1 MKKFLSRR
9 VAGVYGA
16 LISLLVAIP
25 AMADEKSI
33 QEFSAGATPET
44 STFSLSGE
52 YLVEGTYV
60 GNGDVVR
67 GPHEVRNFDESDILL
82 RFVLT
87 PRIKLGVLRL
97 GAEWE
102 RFSFG
107 FSGRAPLPDTLQAVS
122 LVLGI
127 DTQLSDSILLRFQ
140 AQPGFYGTD
149 HFESQDVNIPFVIGG
164 TYIYSPDL
172 QLVLGIGVDIERKYP
187 VLPGGGVRWKI
198 ARQWL
203 LNAVLPTP
211 RLEFQLN
218 KDLTFYAGG
227 TVKETNFRVGDNF
240 GITRGIPR
248 LNQAVLT
255 YGEIRTGAGAD
266 WKVSPVITLS
276 AEAGYQPYRD
286 FDFYRANVRY
296 HQDGGAPY
304 GTISVHGEF

>member
-240 GITRGIPR
+240 GSTRGIPR

>member
-1 MKKFLSRR
+1 MKNFLYRR
-9 VAGVYGA
+9 LAAIYSLLA
-16 LISLLVAIP
+16 LLLVAVP
-25 AMADEKSI
+25 SSADEKSARQI
-33 QEFSAGATPET
+33 SAENNSAT
-44 STFSLSGE
+44 STFSFSGE
-52 YLVEGTYV
+52 FVVDETYV
-60 GNGDVVR
+60 GDGDVQR
-67 GPHEVRNFDESDILL
+67 GQHVLRDFDESDTLL

-97 GAEWE
+97 GVEWE

-107 FSGRAPLPDTLQAVS
+107 FSDRAPLPDTLQALS
-122 LVLGI
+122 LVVGL

-149 HFESQDVNIPFVIGG
+149 NFESEDVNVPFVIGG
-164 TYIYSPDL
+164 TYIYSPNL
-172 QLVLGIGVDIERKYP
+172 QFVLGVGIDVERKVP

-198 ARQWL
+198 ARQWVVD
-203 LNAVLPTP
+203 AVLPTP

-218 KDLTFYAGG
+218 KDLTLYAGG
-227 TVKETNFRVGDNF
+227 TLKETNFRVGDRF
-240 GITRGIPR
+240 GSTRGIPR

-255 YGEIRTGAGAD
+255 YSEVRTGAGAD
-266 WKVSPVITLS
+266 WKVSSVMTLS

-286 FDFYRANVRY
+286 FDFYRADVRY

>member
-1 MKKFLSRR
+1 MKKSSFRCLN
-9 VAGVYGA
+9 GVYA
-16 LISLLVAIP
+16 LLALFLVAIS
-25 AMADEKSI
+25 AMAGENSA
-33 QEFSAGATPET
+33 QQFSAENTSEA

-52 YLVEGTYV
+52 YVIEGTYV
-60 GNGDVVR
+60 GNG
-67 GPHEVRNFDESDILL
+67 EVRRGQQVLRDFDEIDTLL

-107 FSGRAPLPDTLQAVS
+107 FSDRAPLPDTLQAVS
-122 LVLGI
+122 LVVGL

-149 HFESQDVNIPFVIGG
+149 HFESQDVNIPFVVGG

-172 QLVLGIGVDIERKYP
+172 QFVLGIGVDIDRKYP
-187 VLPGGGVRWKI
+187 VLPGGGIRWKI
-198 ARQWL
+198 ARQWVL
-203 LNAVLPTP
+203 DAVLPSP
-211 RLEFQLN
+211 RLEFLFN

-227 TVKETNFRVGDNF
+227 TLREINFRVDDRF
-240 GITRGIPR
+240 GTTRGIPR

-255 YGEIRTGAGAD
+255 YSEVRVGAGAD
-266 WKVSPVITLS
+266 WKISSVITLS

-286 FDFYRANVRY
+286 FDFYRTDVRY

-304 GTISVHGEF
+304 GTVSVHGEF

>member
-1 MKKFLSRR
+1 VLR
-9 VAGVYGA
+9 
-16 LISLLVAIP
+16 
-25 AMADEKSI
+25 D
-33 QEFSAGATPET
+33 
-44 STFSLSGE
+44 
-52 YLVEGTYV
+52 
-60 GNGDVVR
+60 
-67 GPHEVRNFDESDILL
+67 FDENDILL

-107 FSGRAPLPDTLQAVS
+107 FSDRAPLPDTLQALS
-122 LVLGI
+122 LVIGL

-149 HFESQDVNIPFVIGG
+149 NFESQDVNVPFVIGG
-164 TYIYSPDL
+164 TYIYSPNL
-172 QLVLGIGVDIERKYP
+172 QFVLGIGVDVDRKYP

-198 ARQWL
+198 ARQWV

-218 KDLTFYAGG
+218 KAFTFYAGG
-227 TVKETNFRVGDNF
+227 TVKETNFRVGDRF
-240 GITRGIPR
+240 GSTRGIPR

-255 YGEIRTGAGAD
+255 YGEIRTGAGAA
-266 WKVSPVITLS
+266 WRVSSVMTLS

-286 FDFYRANVRY
+286 FDFYRADVRY

>member
-1 MKKFLSRR
+1 MKNFSCQRLISIF
-9 VAGVYGA
+9 AA
-16 LISLLVAIP
+16 LASLLVAIS
-25 AMADEKSI
+25 AMAGENSA
-33 QEFSAGATPET
+33 QQFSAENT
-44 STFSLSGE
+44 SEASIVSLSGE
-52 YLVEGTYV
+52 YIIEGTYV
-60 GNGDVVR
+60 GNGDVQR
-67 GPHEVRNFDESDILL
+67 GPHELRDFDESDILV

-107 FSGRAPLPDTLQAVS
+107 FPDSAPLPDTLQAVS
-122 LVLGI
+122 LVLGL

-149 HFESQDVNIPFVIGG
+149 NFESQDVNIPFVVGG
-164 TYIYSPDL
+164 TYIYSPNL

-198 ARQWL
+198 ARQWVL
-203 LNAVLPTP
+203 DAVLPTP

-218 KDLTFYAGG
+218 KDLMLYAGG
-227 TVKETNFRVGDNF
+227 TIKETNFRVDDHF
-240 GITRGIPR
+240 GSVRGIPR

-255 YGEIRTGAGAD
+255 YGEIRTGAGAA
-266 WKVSPVITLS
+266 WRVSSVMTLS

-286 FDFYRANVRY
+286 FDFYRADVRY

-304 GTISVHGEF
+304 GTISVRGEF

>member
-1 MKKFLSRR
+1 MKNFLSRSQTGTYGV
-9 VAGVYGA
+9 VAFA
-16 LISLLVAIP
+16 FIAIS
-25 AMADEKSI
+25 SI
-33 QEFSAGATPET
+33 AGENGTQTISAENTSAT
-44 STFSLSGE
+44 STFPFSGE
-52 YLVEGTYV
+52 FVIDETYV
-60 GNGDVVR
+60 GNGDVQR
-67 GPHEVRNFDESDILL
+67 GQHVLRDFDENDILL

-107 FSGRAPLPDTLQAVS
+107 FPDGAPLPDTLQAVS
-122 LVLGI
+122 LVLGL

-149 HFESQDVNIPFVIGG
+149 NFQSQDVNIPFVVGG
-164 TYIYSPDL
+164 TYIYSPNL

-198 ARQWL
+198 ARQWVL
-203 LNAVLPTP
+203 DAVLPTP

-218 KDLTFYAGG
+218 KDLTLYAGG
-227 TVKETNFRVGDNF
+227 TIKETNFRVDDQF
-240 GITRGIPR
+240 GSARGIPR

-255 YGEIRTGAGAD
+255 YGEIRTGAGAA
-266 WKVSPVITLS
+266 WRVSSVMTLS

-286 FDFYRANVRY
+286 FDFYRADVRY

>member
-9 VAGVYGA
+9 VAGIYGA

>member
-52 YLVEGTYV
+52 YVVEGTYV

-67 GPHEVRNFDESDILL
+67 GPHEVRNFDENDILL

-296 HQDGGAPY
+296 HQEGGAPY

>member
-52 YLVEGTYV
+52 YVVEGTYV

-218 KDLTFYAGG
+218 RDLTSYAGG
-227 TVKETNFRVGDNF
+227 TPKEPNFRVGDNF

-296 HQDGGAPY
+296 HQEGGAPY

>member
-1 MKKFLSRR
+1 MKNFSCQPFISTC
-9 VAGVYGA
+9 AA
-16 LISLLVAIP
+16 LASLVAIS
-25 AMADEKSI
+25 AMAGENST
-33 QEFSAGATPET
+33 QQFSTENTSEA

-52 YLVEGTYV
+52 YVIEGTYV
-60 GNGDVVR
+60 GNGDVQR
-67 GPHEVRNFDESDILL
+67 GPHVLRDFDESDILL

-107 FSGRAPLPDTLQAVS
+107 FPDRAPLPDTLQAVS
-122 LVLGI
+122 LILGL

-149 HFESQDVNIPFVIGG
+149 HFESQDVNIPFVVGG

-172 QLVLGIGVDIERKYP
+172 QFVLGIGVDIERKYP
-187 VLPGGGVRWKI
+187 VLPGGGIRWKI

-203 LNAVLPTP
+203 LDAVLPSP
-211 RLEFQLN
+211 RLEFQFN

-227 TVKETNFRVGDNF
+227 TLREMNFRVDDRF
-240 GITRGIPR
+240 GTTRKIPR

-255 YGEIRTGAGAD
+255 YSEVRVGAGAD
-266 WKVSPVITLS
+266 WKISSVITLS

-286 FDFYRANVRY
+286 FDFYRTDVRY

-304 GTISVHGEF
+304 GTVSVHGEF

>member
-1 MKKFLSRR
+1 MKNFLSQCLTGTYGV
-9 VAGVYGA
+9 VAFA
-16 LISLLVAIP
+16 FTAISSIAGETGTQAISG
-25 AMADEKSI
+25 ENT
-33 QEFSAGATPET
+33 SAS
-44 STFSLSGE
+44 STFPFSGE
-52 YLVEGTYV
+52 FVVDETYV
-60 GNGDVVR
+60 GNGDVQR
-67 GPHEVRNFDESDILL
+67 GQHVLSDFDENDILL

-107 FSGRAPLPDTLQAVS
+107 FPDSAPLPDTLQAVS
-122 LVLGI
+122 LVLGL

-149 HFESQDVNIPFVIGG
+149 NFESQDVNIPFVVGG
-164 TYIYSPDL
+164 TYIYSPNL

-198 ARQWL
+198 ARQWVL
-203 LNAVLPTP
+203 DAVLPTP

-218 KDLTFYAGG
+218 KDLTLYAGG
-227 TVKETNFRVGDNF
+227 TIKETNFRVDDHF
-240 GITRGIPR
+240 GSARGIPR

-255 YGEIRTGAGAD
+255 YGEIRTGAGAA
-266 WKVSPVITLS
+266 WRVSSVMTLS
-276 AEAGYQPYRD
+276 AEVGYQPYRD
-286 FDFYRANVRY
+286 FDFYRADVRY

-304 GTISVHGEF
+304 GTISVRGEF

>member
-1 MKKFLSRR
+1 MKDFSHRR
-9 VAGVYGA
+9 LPGTC
-16 LISLLVAIP
+16 SLLVFSLV
-25 AMADEKSI
+25 AMSSI
-33 QEFSAGATPET
+33 AGENTSQEISAGNPSAT
-44 STFSLSGE
+44 STFSFSGE
-52 YLVEGTYV
+52 FAVEETYV
-60 GNGDVVR
+60 ANGDVQR
-67 GPHEVRNFDESDILL
+67 GPHAVRDFYESDTLL

-107 FSGRAPLPDTLQAVS
+107 FPDQAPLPDTLQALS
-122 LVLGI
+122 LVIGL

-149 HFESQDVNIPFVIGG
+149 DFESQDVNVPFVIGG
-164 TYIYSPDL
+164 TYIYSPNL
-172 QLVLGIGVDIERKYP
+172 QFVLGIGVDIERKYP

-198 ARQWL
+198 ARQWV

-211 RLEFQLN
+211 RLEYQLN
-218 KDLTFYAGG
+218 KDLTLYAGG
-227 TVKETNFRVGDNF
+227 TVKETNFRVSDDF
-240 GITRGIPR
+240 GSTRGIPR

-266 WKVSPVITLS
+266 WKVSPVITFS

-304 GTISVHGEF
+304 GTISLHGEF

>member
-1 MKKFLSRR
+1 MKKFLSRH

-16 LISLLVAIP
+16 LISLLIAIP

-52 YLVEGTYV
+52 YVVEGTYV

-67 GPHEVRNFDESDILL
+67 GQHVLRDFDENDILL

-107 FSGRAPLPDTLQAVS
+107 FPDGAPLPDTLQAVS
-122 LVLGI
+122 LVLGL

-149 HFESQDVNIPFVIGG
+149 HFESQDVNIPFVVGG
-164 TYIYSPDL
+164 TYIYSPNL

-198 ARQWL
+198 ARQWVL
-203 LNAVLPTP
+203 DAVLPTP

-218 KDLTFYAGG
+218 KDLTLYAGG
-227 TVKETNFRVGDNF
+227 TIKETNFRVDDHF
-240 GITRGIPR
+240 GSTRGIPR

-255 YGEIRTGAGAD
+255 YGEIRTGAGAA
-266 WKVSPVITLS
+266 WRVSSVMTLS

-286 FDFYRANVRY
+286 FDFYRADVRY

>member
-1 MKKFLSRR
+1 MKNFPSRHLTGAYG
-9 VAGVYGA
+9 VVTSAFIAISSIAGENGTQA
-16 LISLLVAIP
+16 ISA
-25 AMADEKSI
+25 ENT
-33 QEFSAGATPET
+33 SAA
-44 STFSLSGE
+44 STFPFSGE
-52 YLVEGTYV
+52 FVVDETYV
-60 GNGDVVR
+60 GNGDVQR
-67 GPHEVRNFDESDILL
+67 GQHALRDFDENDILL
-82 RFVLT
+82 HFVLT

-107 FSGRAPLPDTLQAVS
+107 FSDRAPLPDTLQAVS
-122 LVLGI
+122 LVLGL

-149 HFESQDVNIPFVIGG
+149 NFESQDVNIPFVVGG
-164 TYIYSPDL
+164 TYIYSPNL

-198 ARQWL
+198 ARQWVL
-203 LNAVLPTP
+203 DAVLPTP

-218 KDLTFYAGG
+218 KDLTLYVGG
-227 TVKETNFRVGDNF
+227 TIKETNFRVDDRF
-240 GITRGIPR
+240 GSARGIPR

-255 YGEIRTGAGAD
+255 YSEIRTGAGAA
-266 WKVSPVITLS
+266 WRVSSIITLS

-286 FDFYRANVRY
+286 FDFYRADVRY

>member
-1 MKKFLSRR
+1 MKNFSHQRL
-9 VAGVYGA
+9 AGSC
-16 LISLLVAIP
+16 SLLVFSLV
-25 AMADEKSI
+25 AMSSI
-33 QEFSAGATPET
+33 AGENTSQEISAGNTSAT
-44 STFSLSGE
+44 STFSFSGE
-52 YLVEGTYV
+52 FGVEETYV
-60 GNGDVVR
+60 ANGDVQR
-67 GPHEVRNFDESDILL
+67 GPHAVRDFYESDTLL

-107 FSGRAPLPDTLQAVS
+107 FPDQAPLPDTLQALS
-122 LVLGI
+122 LVIGL

-149 HFESQDVNIPFVIGG
+149 DFESQDVNVPFVIGG
-164 TYIYSPDL
+164 TYIYSPNL
-172 QLVLGIGVDIERKYP
+172 QFVLGIGVDIERKYP

-198 ARQWL
+198 ARQWV

-211 RLEFQLN
+211 RLEYQLN
-218 KDLTFYAGG
+218 KDLTLYAGG
-227 TVKETNFRVGDNF
+227 TVKETNFRVSDNF
-240 GITRGIPR
+240 GSTRGIPR

-266 WKVSPVITLS
+266 WKVSSVITLS

-286 FDFYRANVRY
+286 FDFYRADVRY

-304 GTISVHGEF
+304 GTVSLHGEF

>member
-52 YLVEGTYV
+52 YVVEGTYV

-198 ARQWL
+198 ARQWV

-240 GITRGIPR
+240 GSTRGIPR

>member
-1 MKKFLSRR
+1 MKNFSSQP
-9 VAGVYGA
+9 
-16 LISLLVAIP
+16 LISTYAALASLLAAISG
-25 AMADEKSI
+25 MAGENGA
-33 QEFSAGATPET
+33 QQFSAENTSKA

-52 YLVEGTYV
+52 YVIEGTYV
-60 GNGDVVR
+60 GNGDVQR
-67 GPHEVRNFDESDILL
+67 GPHELRDFDESEILL

-87 PRIKLGVLRL
+87 PRIKPGVLRL

-107 FSGRAPLPDTLQAVS
+107 FPDRAPLPDTLQAVS
-122 LVLGI
+122 LVLGL

-172 QLVLGIGVDIERKYP
+172 QFVLGIGVDIERKYP
-187 VLPGGGVRWKI
+187 VLPGGGIRWKI
-198 ARQWL
+198 ARQWVL
-203 LNAVLPTP
+203 DAVLPTP

-218 KDLTFYAGG
+218 KDLTLYAGG
-227 TVKETNFRVGDNF
+227 TLKETNFRVGDRF
-240 GITRGIPR
+240 GSTRGIPR

-255 YGEIRTGAGAD
+255 YSEVRTGAGAD
-266 WKVSPVITLS
+266 WKVSSVMKLS

-286 FDFYRANVRY
+286 FDFYRADVRY

>member
-9 VAGVYGA
+9 IAGIYGA

-33 QEFSAGATPET
+33 QEFSAGAAPET

-52 YLVEGTYV
+52 YVVEGTYV

-218 KDLTFYAGG
+218 RDLTFYAGG

-240 GITRGIPR
+240 GSTRGIPR

-296 HQDGGAPY
+296 HQEGGAPY

>member
-67 GPHEVRNFDESDILL
+67 GPHEVRNFDENDILL

>member
-1 MKKFLSRR
+1 MKNFSCQP
-9 VAGVYGA
+9 
-16 LISLLVAIP
+16 LISTYAALAPLLVAIS
-25 AMADEKSI
+25 AMAGENSV
-33 QEFSAGATPET
+33 QQFSTENT
-44 STFSLSGE
+44 SEPSRFSLSGE
-52 YLVEGTYV
+52 YVIEGTYV
-60 GNGDVVR
+60 GNGDVQR
-67 GPHEVRNFDESDILL
+67 GPHVLRDFDESDILL

-107 FSGRAPLPDTLQAVS
+107 FPDRAPLPDTLQAVS
-122 LVLGI
+122 LVLGL

-172 QLVLGIGVDIERKYP
+172 QFVLGIGVDIDRKYP
-187 VLPGGGVRWKI
+187 VLPGGGIRWKI
-198 ARQWL
+198 ARQWVL
-203 LNAVLPTP
+203 DAVLPSP
-211 RLEFQLN
+211 RLEFLFN

-227 TVKETNFRVGDNF
+227 TLREINFRVDDRF
-240 GITRGIPR
+240 GTTRGIPR

-255 YGEIRTGAGAD
+255 YSEVRVGAGAD
-266 WKVSPVITLS
+266 WKISSVITLS

-286 FDFYRANVRY
+286 FDFYRTDVRY

-304 GTISVHGEF
+304 GTVSVHGEF

>member
-1 MKKFLSRR
+1 MKDFSHRR
-9 VAGVYGA
+9 LAGTC
-16 LISLLVAIP
+16 SLLVFSLV
-25 AMADEKSI
+25 AMSSI
-33 QEFSAGATPET
+33 AGENTSQEISAGNTSAT
-44 STFSLSGE
+44 STFSFSGE
-52 YLVEGTYV
+52 FAVEETYV
-60 GNGDVVR
+60 ANGDVQR
-67 GPHEVRNFDESDILL
+67 GPHAVRDFYESDTLL

-107 FSGRAPLPDTLQAVS
+107 FPDQAPLPDTLQALS
-122 LVLGI
+122 LVIGL

-149 HFESQDVNIPFVIGG
+149 DFESQDVNVPFVIGG
-164 TYIYSPDL
+164 TYIYSPNL
-172 QLVLGIGVDIERKYP
+172 QFVLGIGVDIERKYP

-198 ARQWL
+198 ARQWV

-211 RLEFQLN
+211 RLEYQLN
-218 KDLTFYAGG
+218 KDLTLYAGG
-227 TVKETNFRVGDNF
+227 TVKETNFRVSDNF
-240 GITRGIPR
+240 GSTRGIPR

-286 FDFYRANVRY
+286 FDFYRADVRY

-304 GTISVHGEF
+304 GTVSLHGEF

>member
-1 MKKFLSRR
+1 MKNFLSRR
-9 VAGVYGA
+9 LTGVYGFVA
-16 LISLLVAIP
+16 SAFIAISSIAGENGTQAI
-25 AMADEKSI
+25 
-33 QEFSAGATPET
+33 SAENTSAT
-44 STFSLSGE
+44 STFPFSGE
-52 YLVEGTYV
+52 FVVDETYV
-60 GNGDVVR
+60 GNGDVQR
-67 GPHEVRNFDESDILL
+67 GQHVLRDFAENDILL

-107 FSGRAPLPDTLQAVS
+107 FADRAPLPDTLQAVS
-122 LVLGI
+122 LVLGL

-149 HFESQDVNIPFVIGG
+149 NFESQDVNIPFVVGG
-164 TYIYSPDL
+164 TYIYSPNL

-198 ARQWL
+198 ARQWVL
-203 LNAVLPTP
+203 DAVLPTP

-227 TVKETNFRVGDNF
+227 TVKETNFRVDDHF
-240 GITRGIPR
+240 GSARGIPR

-255 YGEIRTGAGAD
+255 YGEIRTGAGAA
-266 WKVSPVITLS
+266 WRVSSVMTLS

-286 FDFYRANVRY
+286 FDFYRADVRY

>member
-52 YLVEGTYV
+52 YVVEGTYV

-296 HQDGGAPY
+296 HQEGGAPY